1 MSSAVLPV
9 CKRGAIDCPKPRGLS
24 RRAGTHKIP
33 FMTSPE
39 GSAPAPAAVIA
50 GRGAGRRLSVPI
62 LAAVP
67 DLLHAFTVKGSKP
80 AVALR
85 DAAGGDMPLIT
96 LRQVHGALVH
106 RVEAGD
112 LSSEPPA
119 GAGAPAGQ
127 EGDAL
132 VTSMSRRAL
141 AVYVADCV
149 PALVCDPRSRVLAAV
164 HAGW

>member
-24 RRAGTHKIP
+24 RRAGTRKIP
-33 FMTSPE
+33 FMTSRE

-50 GRGAGRRLSVPI
+50 GGGAARRLSVPI

-67 DLLHAFTVKGSKP
+67 NLLHAFTVKGSKP

-85 DAAGGDMPLIT
+85 DLAGGDMPLIT

-106 RVEAGD
+106 RVEAEEQ
-112 LSSEPPA
+112 EPRA
-119 GAGAPAGQ
+119 GAGAPAGR